1 MSHGF
6 AKRCNL
12 PRIRISPRTLDGLT
26 PTGWKINEV
35 AWAEVDIGDHCQK
48 RMFFYI
54 VPRLSGCD
62 LMLGSPWMVQEKAVL
77 DQSERTIT
85 FKNTGLIV
93 KQDSDLP

>member
-1 MSHGF
+1 MSHSF

-12 PRIRISPRTLDGLT
+12 PRIRISLRILDGLT

-35 AWAEVDIGDHCQK
+35 AWAKVDIGGYCQK

-54 VPRLSGCD
+54 IPRLSGCD

-93 KQDSDLP
+93 K